1 VIHPTAIVSPEA
13 EVADGVIIGPYAVV
27 DGPARLAAGC
37 VVEAA
42 AQLVGRVEVGP
53 GTRVGRGS
61 VIGGDPQDLGFDP
74 SVGSGVKIGA
84 GNTIREHVTIHRSS
98 RAGGATTVGD
108 RNYLMS
114 ACHLG
119 HDSSVGSHC
128 VIANAALV
136 AGHVAVGD
144 HVFVGGGA
152 VFHQFIRI
160 GDYAM
165 VQGLGA
171 FSKDIPPFCSGL
183 RVNHLAGLNVVGLR
197 RHGFSAEQRSEL
209 KRLFDLLFRS
219 GLNLSQA
226 LAAAADPAS
235 GTWSATARR
244 LLDFVANPSPKG
256 VCTRARGE

>member
-1 VIHPTAIVSPEA
+1 MLHPTAIVSPQA
-13 EVADGVIIGPYAVV
+13 ELAEGVVVGPYVV
-27 DGPARLAAGC
+27 IDGPVRLGAGC

-74 SVGSGVKIGA
+74 SVESGVTIGA
-84 GNTIREHVTIHRSS
+84 GNTIREHVTIHRS
-98 RAGGATTVGD
+98 AKPGGATTVGD
-108 RNYLMS
+108 HNYLMS

-119 HDSSVGSHC
+119 HDSSLGSHC

-160 GDYAM
+160 GEYAM
-165 VQGLGA
+165 IQGLGA
-171 FSKDIPPFCSGL
+171 FSKDIPPYCSGL

-197 RHGFSAEQRSEL
+197 RHGFDAGQRAEL

-226 LAAAADPAS
+226 VAAARDPAA
-235 GTWSATARR
+235 GAWSPVARR
-244 LLDFVANPSPKG
+244 LLDFVASPSPKG